1 MFGLDEAG
9 RVTFATEAFASVL
22 SRRPES
28 VRGATLESLLT
39 PADARRVQTAAE
51 AVRGSGEGATRRC
64 HVDVVDDGE
73 HVPATVELTAA
84 GGARVVGSVHVSSPN
99 ERFRHLF
106 DLVHDAVV
114 RFEMDDT
121 VPIVRAV
128 NPAFEETFGYSAT
141 EVVGESLND
150 FIVPA
155 GHASEA
161 ADLDER
167 TARGK
172 VNYATVSRETV
183 DGPREFIYRGLPYE
197 TDDGRRF
204 GFAIYTDVTESRR
217 RKRQLHV
224 LHRVLRHNLRNE
236 LSVVL
241 GMAEHAQRTTADPD
255 VGAALDRILAAADR
269 LASVSEQAREVE
281 SALDGVSNRPVDAAA
296 LARMVADDYRDDAPV
311 ETAIPDTAPVTGS
324 TTLYTA
330 LDNLVENAVEH
341 TPPGTSVRI
350 GVDVT
355 GEETVLRVADAG
367 DGIPAIERAV
377 VFDDADI
384 TSLQHGSGLGIW
396 LARWV
401 AETAGGDI
409 RYDRSDGWTTV
420 SLGLRTSE
428 ADDVFVPDVE
438 RSAAGAR
445 SAEQ

>member
-1 MFGLDEAG
+1 M
-9 RVTFATEAFASVL
+9 
-22 SRRPES
+22 
-28 VRGATLESLLT
+28 
-39 PADARRVQTAAE
+39 
-51 AVRGSGEGATRRC
+51 
-64 HVDVVDDGE
+64 
-73 HVPATVELTAA
+73 
-84 GGARVVGSVHVSSPN
+84 
-99 ERFRHLF
+99 
-106 DLVHDAVV
+106 HDAVV
-114 RFEMDDT
+114 RFEMVDM

-128 NPAFEETFGYSAT
+128 NPAFEERFGYAAS
-141 EVVGESLND
+141 ELLGESLND

-155 GHASEA
+155 GRTSEA
-161 ADLDER
+161 TDLDER

-172 VNYATVSRETV
+172 VNYAVVSRETV
-183 DGPREFIYRGLPYE
+183 DGPREFIYRGVPYE

-204 GFAIYTDVTESRR
+204 GFAIYTDVTDNRR

-224 LHRVLRHNLRNE
+224 LYRVLRHNLRNE

-241 GMAEHAQRTTADPD
+241 GMTEHAEQTSSDPE
-255 VGAALDRILAAADR
+255 VRSAMERVLAAAER

-281 SALDGVSNRPVDAAA
+281 AALTEVSNRPVDAAA
-296 LARMVADDYRDDAPV
+296 MARMVAADYRDDAPIEV
-311 ETAIPDTAPVTGS
+311 AIPDTAPVSGS
-324 TTLYTA
+324 TNLYSA
-330 LDNLVENAVEH
+330 LENLVENAVEH
-341 TPPGTSVRI
+341 TPPGTPVRVA
-350 GVDVT
+350 VDVEGDDT
-355 GEETVLRVADAG
+355 FVRVADAG
-367 DGIPAIERAV
+367 TGIPEHERAV
-377 VFDDADI
+377 VFENADI